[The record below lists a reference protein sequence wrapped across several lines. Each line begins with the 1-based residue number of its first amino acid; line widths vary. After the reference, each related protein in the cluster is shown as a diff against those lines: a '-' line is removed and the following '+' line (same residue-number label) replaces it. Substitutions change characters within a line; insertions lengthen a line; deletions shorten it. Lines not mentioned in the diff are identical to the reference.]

1 MTDEVIT
8 FGEAAIDSEADGTRT
23 YLWSSPDGDPIFR
36 VRVED
41 VHEKDGAIYGDI
53 TAWYLLD
60 QPLATRP
67 VQPTTTLKLNSSH
80 STGWRSIPREL
91 SKRLPNIDIEG
102 AMTMAVHDEMEH
114 FKQGDDAVRLGATVR
129 EGERPFVL
137 DPFISS
143 GGTTVMY
150 GEGGLSKSLL
160 ALAMAISV
168 STGVAIFGA
177 KPTVQGPVVY
187 FDYEDDPIAHDLRL
201 QAICRSFG
209 IDVSKV
215 EVYHVPLMGKV
226 NTVKRMMSKKVFGYG
241 AVLGILDSVGM
252 GRGGSAVAAEDTIRM
267 FRALR
272 EVGVPF
278 LAIDH
283 VSKQAK
289 ADKSG
294 DVDAYGSIYTMNS
307 ARLAWH
313 LSPQHTGKSDVISLY
328 AKNMKANHVRRQ
340 KSRVI
345 EIEYINNE
353 RGVPERINIE
363 VSDDFGMVRE
373 SVSVHSRMMM
383 LLGQGALT
391 IKEIADQLGVD
402 RNTIDAT
409 LGRDR
414 KLDHPTFEKVGD
426 EKPAQIGLSG
436 TLSGG
441 DVSSSGD
448 T

>member
-1 MTDEVIT
+1 MSDELIT
-8 FGEAAIDSEADGTRT
+8 FGEPVIDSETDTRT
-23 YLWSSPDGDPIFR
+23 YLWSDGEGSPIFR
-36 VRVED
+36 VRIED
-41 VHEKDGAIYGDI
+41 THEKDGAIYGDI

-91 SKRLPNIDIEG
+91 SKRLPGIDIEG
-102 AMTMAVHDEMEH
+102 AMTMAVHDEMEW

-150 GEGGLSKSLL
+150 GEGGLSKSLV

-168 STGVAIFGA
+168 STGVAIFGNA
-177 KPTVQGPVVY
+177 PTIEGPVVY
-187 FDYEDDPIAHDLRL
+187 FDYEDDPIVHDLRL

-209 IDVSKV
+209 IAPSDVT
-215 EVYHVPLMGKV
+215 VYHVPLMGKV
-226 NTVKRMMSKKVFGYG
+226 NTSKRMMTKKVQEYG

-252 GRGGSAVAAEDTIRM
+252 GRGGNAVAAEDTIRM

-272 EVGVPF
+272 TIGVPF

-283 VSKQAK
+283 VSKESK
-289 ADKSG
+289 KNKDG

-313 LSPQHTGKSDVISLY
+313 LTRSHVADLDTIAMY
-328 AKNMKANHVRRQ
+328 AKNTKANHVRRQ
-340 KSRVI
+340 KSRMI
-345 EIEYINNE
+345 EVKYINDK
-353 RGVPERINIE
+353 RGVPKHIE
-363 VSDDFGMVRE
+363 ITVSDDFGMVRE
-373 SVSVHSRMMM
+373 SVSVHQRMMM
-383 LLGQGALT
+383 LLGRGPLTVQEMADELGMNVASIQQALSRD
-391 IKEIADQLGVD
+391 KN
-402 RNTIDAT
+402 NTP
-409 LGRDR
+409 
-414 KLDHPTFEKVGD
+414 PTFARDKSR
-426 EKPAQIGLSG
+426 KPMSVSLSVNP
-436 TLSGG
+436 
-441 DVSSSGD
+441 VSHEGEGESE
-448 T
+448 